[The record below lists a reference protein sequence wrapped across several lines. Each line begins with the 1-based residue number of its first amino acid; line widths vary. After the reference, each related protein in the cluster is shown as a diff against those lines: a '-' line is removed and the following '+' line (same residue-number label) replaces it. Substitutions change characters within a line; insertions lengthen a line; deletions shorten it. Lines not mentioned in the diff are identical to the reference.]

1 MSGKTMFVRRRER
14 ERERERERDR
24 DREREIERERER
36 ERRRCPGGMSGFN
49 IWIIYL
55 ALKDTS
61 PCRESEMGEMEENK
75 ICRP

>member
-1 MSGKTMFVRRRER
+1 MNVGKNHVCAPQRER
-14 ERERERERDR
+14 ERERE
-24 DREREIERERER
+24 II
-36 ERRRCPGGMSGFN
+36 RCPGGMSGFN

-61 PCRESEMGEMEENK
+61 PCRESEMGEMEEKK